1 MSAAIDSFEYKGDRI
16 AYRSYDAGGP
26 RREPAGG
33 ERTLVLIHGLLMNS
47 RMFDR
52 LAPAM
57 AERGFHVLCIDLLG
71 HGGSDAPSE
80 QSSYAMTAFAEQ
92 VVALLDHRGIERAV
106 IGGTS
111 LGANVSLEVAAAH
124 PERVRALFIEMP
136 VLDNALTACA
146 VAFTPVLVASTA
158 GAPLLRGVSAIT
170 RRIPR
175 TNYLADIFLDW
186 LRRDPRSS
194 ALVLQGLL
202 LGRTCPPSFER
213 RKIETEALVVGHPSD
228 PVHPFSD
235 SDQLVEEMR
244 NARLIDANSIV
255 EWRLSPERL
264 DEELASFLA
273 ELERTEGDVTAA
285 A

>member
-1 MSAAIDSFEYKGDRI
+1 MSAQLQTFTHKGDKI
-16 AYRSYDAGGP
+16 AFRSYDAEGAK
-26 RREPAGG
+26 REPAGG

-47 RMFDR
+47 QMFDR
-52 LAPAM
+52 LGPAM
-57 AERGFHVLCIDLLG
+57 AARGFHVHCIDLLG

-92 VVALLDHRGIERAV
+92 VVALLDHLKIERAV

-146 VAFTPVLVASTA
+146 VAFTPVLVASTV
-158 GAPLLRGVSAIT
+158 GAPVLRGVSAIT

-175 TNYLADIFLDW
+175 SNYLADIFLDW

-194 ALVLQGLL
+194 VLVLQGLL
-202 LGRTCPPSFER
+202 LGRTCPPGFER
-213 RKIETEALVVGHPSD
+213 REIEAEALVVGHPSD

-235 SDQLVEEMR
+235 SDQLVEEMA

-264 DEELASFLA
+264 DEELAAFLF
-273 ELERTEGDVTAA
+273 ELERAGGDVTAA